1 MEIGKIWYYHG
12 INYVKIFQNQLRWRQ
27 NPGKK
32 KHQENSG
39 VIYSREKLKGNV
51 AYTFLCQSLIS
62 IKTILLGRFA
72 LTNTVELC

>member
-1 MEIGKIWYYHG
+1 MEIGKIWCYHG

-39 VIYSREKLKGNV
+39 VIYSREKLSYVNINTEGTV
-51 AYTFLCQSLIS
+51 YTFQSNRVS
-62 IKTILLGRFA
+62 ILKSIECYLF
-72 LTNTVELC
+72 